1 MAVVGTLSKHM
12 WSVESAGGRVRLR
25 SASSAE
31 VERFRSQA
39 DDPELDRL
47 VLGGV
52 GGVGRPESTSLVHD
66 ESDGSP
72 IGVSFLS
79 RVDWIHRRC
88 SAAVWIAPGA
98 RGLGLGRAA
107 VVATLDGAF
116 ARLNLH
122 KVTFET
128 FAADGPARSLGR
140 DLGLRQEGRLV
151 QELFVDGDYRDVILL
166 AVTADEWAGPRAGET
181 SSRRSGES
189 GAVDLF
195 SRTSVAD
202 SD

>member
-52 GGVGRPESTSLVHD
+52 GGVGRPEATSLVHD

-72 IGVSFLS
+72 M
-79 RVDWIHRRC
+79 
-88 SAAVWIAPGA
+88 
-98 RGLGLGRAA
+98 
-107 VVATLDGAF
+107 
-116 ARLNLH
+116 
-122 KVTFET
+122 
-128 FAADGPARSLGR
+128 
-140 DLGLRQEGRLV
+140 V